1 MDKLDQISLTEL
13 MIEAIEAKKLLYR
26 VLTCPKDMQALISMP
41 LVPYLSLICDGLD
54 SFLGSSGSSSKEFE
68 DILGVPFTKLIRN
81 SRSSVKLLSDKKK
94 LAKINKILKNVSDQ
108 NNELLRLGY
117 GEIQLDFIEL
127 FGQADL
133 GVFSYLGTPYA
144 NTFQISIYFTDIL
157 FHNIDYI
164 KSKEEMDNHIKN
176 AMIHFSSS
184 LARYI
189 SSASQPF
196 EEKWGVQFE
205 KDEVNSDL
213 NIDYFSAT
221 DYFYSDENRRNVF
234 TDRMDKE
241 IQLHLFNS
249 LCQLNY
255 IGHVLVRLL
264 GPSNALFVRIKL
276 IAYLSA
282 VMSLE
287 NLYSS
292 NIMLEDP
299 LEKRVNEII
308 KNKEMLFEKESY
320 LRNNIFHYKIVGLDE
335 SLFDNTANI
344 LATII
349 EAKSN
354 YTIDNFISEID
365 CEIDIITQLI
375 SELIGY

>member
-1 MDKLDQISLTEL
+1 
-13 MIEAIEAKKLLYR
+13 
-26 VLTCPKDMQALISMP
+26 
-41 LVPYLSLICDGLD
+41 
-54 SFLGSSGSSSKEFE
+54 
-68 DILGVPFTKLIRN
+68 
-81 SRSSVKLLSDKKK
+81 
-94 LAKINKILKNVSDQ
+94 
-108 NNELLRLGY
+108 
-117 GEIQLDFIEL
+117 
-127 FGQADL
+127 
-133 GVFSYLGTPYA
+133 
-144 NTFQISIYFTDIL
+144 
-157 FHNIDYI
+157 
-164 KSKEEMDNHIKN
+164 MDNHIKN